1 MRKVHLPSK
10 PLDLPGSASTSLR
23 NKRPSTQ
30 TKSVDPRAQ
39 PLLPHTRKQ
48 DDVSALVT
56 MFLVDDAESHVD
68 IFLSTSQKKRSKN
81 TCRHKKSLH
90 HDMVCLNKLF
100 ECLKNVESFQ
110 TPTFSPKTC
119 CLRFL
124 NKFCKRIHDV
134 SLRFVGN
141 SSSEFLRTLHSFII
155 ERHIKLVQVQTVFL
169 SYLTNEFFFFL
180 RSHKAEFDELI
191 LRTLLPFPSTK
202 LKWRMWKIYRFPI
215 SFYGFKASLCSP
227 CSQRRQRRWKTYP
240 CKVSPSLVK
249 AASYGACK
257 NDVNHHGWAHH
268 QGEKQIHFSQCRK
281 DTPRGKF
288 SQPPLSNLDT

>member
-10 PLDLPGSASTSLR
+10 PLDLPGSASTPLR

-48 DDVSALVT
+48 DDVSALVA

-68 IFLSTSQKKRSKN
+68 IFLSTSQKNDQK
-81 TCRHKKSLH
+81 THVVTKSLYI
-90 HDMVCLNKLF
+90 MTWFVCLNKLF

-169 SYLTNEFFFFL
+169 SYLTNEFFFL
-180 RSHKAEFDELI
+180 RSHKAEFYELI
-191 LRTLLPFPSTK
+191 LRTLLPFP
-202 LKWRMWKIYRFPI
+202 
-215 SFYGFKASLCSP
+215 
-227 CSQRRQRRWKTYP
+227 RRK
-240 CKVSPSLVK
+240 
-249 AASYGACK
+249 
-257 NDVNHHGWAHH
+257 
-268 QGEKQIHFSQCRK
+268 
-281 DTPRGKF
+281 
-288 SQPPLSNLDT
+288 